1 MGKGSD
7 NRLNFHQIRSLQEI
21 KLFLACIS
29 VYSTTPIRT
38 AGGQRSKKNYMHVL
52 DSIDIRILQLLQHDA
67 RLTNKEIADKLG
79 KSVTPVYE
87 RIRRLEEEGFIAR
100 YVALLN
106 KDLIGKHL
114 VAFTTVQLKEH
125 SLVALKGFE
134 KEVIKFPEVMEC
146 YQLTGQFDFL
156 LKTAIKDMVEYNDF
170 LMNRLATLANIGS
183 VQSYFVLS
191 EGKVET
197 AYALEVGGGKKKR

>member
-1 MGKGSD
+1 
-7 NRLNFHQIRSLQEI
+7 
-21 KLFLACIS
+21 
-29 VYSTTPIRT
+29 
-38 AGGQRSKKNYMHVL
+38 MHTL
-52 DSIDIRILQLLQHDA
+52 DSTDLQILRLLQHDA
-67 RLTNKEIADKLG
+67 KLTNKEIADKLG

-87 RIRRLEEEGFIAR
+87 RIRKLEEEGIVNR

-106 KDLIGKHL
+106 KELIGKSL

-134 KEVIKFPEVMEC
+134 REVVKFPEVMEC

-156 LKTAIKDMVEYNDF
+156 LKTAIRDMGEYKDLF
-170 LMNRLATLANIGS
+170 MNRLATLPNIGS

-197 AYALEVGGGKKKR
+197 AYALEMSGGKKRKK

>member
-1 MGKGSD
+1 
-7 NRLNFHQIRSLQEI
+7 
-21 KLFLACIS
+21 
-29 VYSTTPIRT
+29 
-38 AGGQRSKKNYMHVL
+38 MHAL
-52 DSIDIRILQLLQHDA
+52 DPIDIRILQLLQHDA

-106 KDLIGKHL
+106 KDLIGKPL
-114 VAFTTVQLKEH
+114 LAFTTVHLKEH
-125 SLVALKGFE
+125 SLVALRGFE

-170 LMNRLATLANIGS
+170 LMNRLATLPNIGA
-183 VQSYFVLS
+183 VQTYFVLS
-191 EGKVET
+191 EGKAET
-197 AYALEVGGGKKKR
+197 AYALEVTGKKKK

>member
-1 MGKGSD
+1 
-7 NRLNFHQIRSLQEI
+7 
-21 KLFLACIS
+21 
-29 VYSTTPIRT
+29 
-38 AGGQRSKKNYMHVL
+38 MHVL
-52 DSIDIRILQLLQHDA
+52 DPIDIRILQLLQHDA

-106 KDLIGKHL
+106 KDLIGKPL
-114 VAFTTVQLKEH
+114 LAFTTVHLKEH

-170 LMNRLATLANIGS
+170 LMNRLATLPNIGA
-183 VQSYFVLS
+183 VQTYFVLS
-191 EGKVET
+191 EGKAET
-197 AYALEVGGGKKKR
+197 AYALEISGKKKS